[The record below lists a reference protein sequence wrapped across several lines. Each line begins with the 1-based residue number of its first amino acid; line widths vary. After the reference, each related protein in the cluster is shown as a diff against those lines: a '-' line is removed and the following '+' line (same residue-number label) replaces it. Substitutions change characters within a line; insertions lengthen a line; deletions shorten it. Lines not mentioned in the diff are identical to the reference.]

1 MLPTKALVTIIE
13 ADLLTVRLPRRA
25 KYPGLTKKKSGVD
38 RLWSDFS

>member
-25 KYPGLTKKKSGVD
+25 KYQGRAKKKNGVD
-38 RLWSDFS
+38 RLWNDFS